1 MPKIKIPKK
10 SPSLDMTPMVDLA
23 FLLVTF
29 FMLTTKFRPEEPVVV
44 DTPASISQKILPENT
59 LQVTIDSSGRVFF
72 NIDGQSVRRNLLTRI
87 GGKYKFELTEPEL
100 KKFAL
105 MSTFGM
111 PAAKIKEYLD
121 APEAERKKMDK
132 ATAGIPIDSLNNQ
145 LADWVV
151 YGWTAAISDPSYE
164 AKKQSGNEIR
174 FAIKGDGAAPYTYI
188 KRVVE
193 IFQENK
199 INRFNLIT
207 DLQADPTKK

>member
-1 MPKIKIPKK
+1 MPKIKISKK
-10 SPSLDMTPMVDLA
+10 SPALDMTPMVDLA

-59 LQVTIDSSGRVFF
+59 MQVTVDSAGRVFF
-72 NIDGQSVRRNLLTRI
+72 NIDGQSVRRSLLTRI
-87 GGKYKFELTEPEL
+87 GGKYKIEFTEPEL

-105 MSTFGM
+105 MTTFGM

-121 APEAERKKMDK
+121 APESDRKKMDK
-132 ATAGIPIDSLNNQ
+132 ATGGIPIDSLNNQ

-151 YGWTAAISDPSYE
+151 FGWTAAITDPAYE
-164 AKKQSGNEIR
+164 TKKKAGSEIR
-174 FAIKGDGAAPYTYI
+174 FAIKGDGNADYTYI

-207 DLQADPTKK
+207 DLQAEPKK